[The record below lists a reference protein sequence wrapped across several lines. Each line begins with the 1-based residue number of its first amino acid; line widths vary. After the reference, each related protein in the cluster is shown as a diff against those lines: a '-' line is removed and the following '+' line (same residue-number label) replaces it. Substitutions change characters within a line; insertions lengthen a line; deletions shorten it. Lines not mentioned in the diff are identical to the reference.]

1 MNTKQT
7 LEELVRY
14 YDATRGVG
22 HTCTALYGIGAQG
35 AIVIAHNQTYANHLK
50 QTTGVETVSIHDLN
64 ALCGRGAPL
73 IIDNAALREIFAN
86 SAAEIQRLE
95 GESLEWKL
103 RFKNVVFQLEQT
115 TTENIKLQARLG
127 AVKKASDTISK
138 IVA

>member
-1 MNTKQT
+1 MNTKPT

-22 HTCTALYGIGAQG
+22 HTCATLYGIGDKG
-35 AIVIAHNQTYANHLK
+35 AIVIAHNQSYANHLK
-50 QTTGVETVSIHDLN
+50 RTTGVETVSIHDLN
-64 ALCGRGAPL
+64 ALYGRCAPL
-73 IIDNAALREIFAN
+73 VIDNAALREIFAN

-95 GESLEWKL
+95 SESLDWKL

-138 IVA
+138 IMA